1 VKWFVT
7 ARHPTFERLQTYV
20 KHAPSGGS
28 AVSTVGMQQ
37 HPLDSCNVQQDRNFR
52 LLQGIAGHAEV
63 SIAVAH
69 HVVADGNDS
78 SLPMALIS
86 AVCATCNACM
96 QEKLK
101 EGFQAL
107 LRN

>member
-1 VKWFVT
+1 
-7 ARHPTFERLQTYV
+7 
-20 KHAPSGGS
+20 
-28 AVSTVGMQQ
+28 MQQ

>member
-1 VKWFVT
+1 LV
-7 ARHPTFERLQTYV
+7 
-20 KHAPSGGS
+20 
-28 AVSTVGMQQ
+28 
-37 HPLDSCNVQQDRNFR
+37 CNSINAQQDRNFR

-63 SIAVAH
+63 SLQSIAVAQ
-69 HVVADGNDS
+69 HVVADGNNS

-96 QEKLK
+96 QQE
-101 EGFQAL
+101 EEVAGRFQAL

>member
-1 VKWFVT
+1 
-7 ARHPTFERLQTYV
+7 V

-28 AVSTVGMQQ
+28 AVTSVGMQEQ
-37 HPLDSCNVQQDRNFR
+37 PLNSCNAQQDRNFR

-63 SIAVAH
+63 SLQSIAVAQ
-69 HVVADGNDS
+69 HVVADGNNS

-96 QEKLK
+96 QQE
-101 EGFQAL
+101 EEVAGRFQAL